1 VRHVTTRAHQSP
13 PLRNPIAFTL
23 SKSCRST
30 LLAALSCAAI
40 AGFACA
46 ARTEQHRATP
56 AEPLV
61 PRVEAYWKRREA
73 KDLAGAY
80 TFYCS
85 SYKTRVP
92 QAEFLSLT
100 RLTRFDIRDVRVA
113 PVVEATERIEVTVSF
128 RFIAPPLLG
137 EPIESQTK
145 EWWAREADGQWC
157 KEDEP
162 LVLPFPRSPG
172 L

>member
-1 VRHVTTRAHQSP
+1 MPPVGIRADHRAPLHNAIASTVLTARSSGLVTA
-13 PLRNPIAFTL
+13 TL
-23 SKSCRST
+23 
-30 LLAALSCAAI
+30 CAAI

-46 ARTEQHRATP
+46 ARSERHHRAT

-61 PRVEAYWKRREA
+61 ARVEAYWKRREA

-85 SYKTRVP
+85 GFKARVP
-92 QAEFLSLT
+92 QAEFLRLT

-113 PVVEATERIEVTVSF
+113 PVVENAPRLEVTISL
-128 RFIAPPLLG
+128 RFSMPSLAR

-145 EWWAREADGQWC
+145 EWWARDAGWQWC

-162 LVLPFPRSPG
+162 LVLPFPRSLTP
-172 L
+172 